1 MKVTENKMKL
11 LKENHGDFNK
21 MPLQCISLRSKL
33 YAEFPPEF
41 QLWTNTTTANQ
52 WHSPDA
58 ILPALRCA

>member
-41 QLWTNTTTANQ
+41 QL
-52 WHSPDA
+52 
-58 ILPALRCA
+58 